1 MANNPMGGYTAP
13 NYGNYGYTGQSN
25 YNPNNFN
32 QNLYNNPYTQP
43 FANTLRNTEMQ
54 NPQFGQTMP
63 PPINNQQFQQ
73 NIAQPTQQQSTP
85 NPFSTVAIVAS
96 TQEASQ
102 QIPDMVNGTKAIF
115 YDTSTDK
122 IYVNYF
128 DFETGKKVFRI
139 YETEQPNKI
148 ENQNEPTQAVVPVES
163 IESKQVEYATDED
176 IQPLRCQIS
185 GLTAMYDE
193 LKAKYDELERELF
206 DDEPYGTSA
215 NDGATKS
222 NGKAA
227 HANGTGNAGTK
238 SQRRP
243 DDSTTS
249 KPVPTAT
256 GKSNAG
262 ESKRKDT
269 PAD

>member
-1 MANNPMGGYTAP
+1 MGGYTAP
-13 NYGNYGYTGQSN
+13 NYGNYGYTGS
-25 YNPNNFN
+25 NNFN
-32 QNLYNNPYTQP
+32 PGMYNNQMSPYAQQ
-43 FANTLRNTEMQ
+43 LRNLEMQ

-63 PPINNQQFQQ
+63 PPANNQQFQQ
-73 NIAQPTQQQSTP
+73 NIQQPTQQQSTP
-85 NPFSTVAIVAS
+85 NPFSAVAIVAT

-115 YDTSTDK
+115 YDTSIDK

-128 DFETGKKVFRI
+128 DFETGKKVFKI
-139 YETEQPNKI
+139 YETEQPTVM
-148 ENQNEPTQAVVPVES
+148 ENQNESTQAVVPVES

-193 LKAKYDELERELF
+193 LKARYDELEKELF

-215 NDGATKS
+215 NDGTAKS

-227 HANGTGNAGTK
+227 HANGTGNAGSK

-243 DDSTTS
+243 DDTAST

-262 ESKRKDT
+262 ESKRKDPPT
-269 PAD
+269 D